1 MSKIDRMLT
10 LILFIRSR
18 GARAV
23 GGNAMIM
30 GLGVLNLSRLTD
42 DAPHG
47 IEAKRSGKETR
58 TLESKGFCCRK

>member
-23 GGNAMIM
+23 REIV

-42 DAPHG
+42 DVPHG
-47 IEAKRSGKETR
+47 IEARRSGKETR
-58 TLESKGFCCRK
+58 KVESKGFCCWK